1 MGNSQHAITDVYDE
15 ERRTFLVRYPVW
27 LVVGLGLSGVIVFL
41 LTGFL
46 GFRDS
51 MEPAITGKLFHEP
64 WALYLWFCA
73 LILTLQISILRH
85 PSLRRQLTE
94 TLIVTV
100 FCIIFVGILYYFN
113 VQISNFLSSILSAIL
128 GKHIILK
135 LLGSSPLT
143 YTIIN
148 FLIIAIFWVDTIR
161 RWVRRSRGD
170 SPTRRIDLATGEVTF
185 KAESDEIPTMQELVS
200 GDLVAG
206 AFLVLVLALIFRQE
220 TLNFFSSVL
229 NVGVPINTCT
239 VSLPGA
245 CNQYA
250 TTGNPPTLTFIDLI
264 QTLIYLPLGLIIL
277 ALAATLSGLG
287 AVGGVNEKA
296 VAPSSQA
303 LLANRE
309 GSSTVNVGEQV
320 SITVLNTLRSALNRR
335 IRIAIGSLAG
345 ALRIVAWPSLILLGT
360 IAVAASARYIQ
371 QYLHL
376 QSDGRTC
383 TTTACPEYGAVQR
396 LFSEHVQ
403 FTAPVSAL
411 AWGIVAALAIVF
423 SATLLIYRWRVA
435 DNTLRLLGLVSFTVL
450 LVFWIFSLA
459 LSAFN
464 AFFSLTNIS
473 PRVPFPQ
480 PGAATIISFVALLI
494 FGGFALI
501 RTLGR
506 RGQGQPAVPAGV
518 PAQNMQRSQQ
528 TQDTPRDTGN
538 A

>member
-1 MGNSQHAITDVYDE
+1 MRAMFSRMGNSQHAITDVYDE

-287 AVGGVNEKA
+287 AVGGVNDKTLEA
-296 VAPSSQA
+296 QLPAAASAEQ
-303 LLANRE
+303 
-309 GSSTVNVGEQV
+309 SSTPAIAVDV
-320 SITVLNTLRSALNRR
+320 STTVLNTLKSALNRR
-335 IRIAIGSLAG
+335 
-345 ALRIVAWPSLILLGT
+345 LRLIVNNLILSLRMVGWPALIFIGT
-360 IAVAASARYIQ
+360 YGLAELSTNIQ
-371 QYLHL
+371 NYLH
-376 QSDGRTC
+376 SGK
-383 TTTACPEYGAVQR
+383 
-396 LFSEHVQ
+396 HVVD
-403 FTAPVSAL
+403 FLSYVLPAAGWGL
-411 AWGIVAALAIVF
+411 ATILCLVF
-423 SATLLIYRWRVA
+423 SAALLLFRWRVA
-435 DNTLRLLGLVSFTVL
+435 DNTLRFIGLIGFVILLTF
-450 LVFWIFSLA
+450 
-459 LSAFN
+459 
-464 AFFSLTNIS
+464 
-473 PRVPFPQ
+473 
-480 PGAATIISFVALLI
+480 
-494 FGGFALI
+494 
-501 RTLGR
+501 
-506 RGQGQPAVPAGV
+506 
-518 PAQNMQRSQQ
+518 
-528 TQDTPRDTGN
+528 
-538 A
+538 